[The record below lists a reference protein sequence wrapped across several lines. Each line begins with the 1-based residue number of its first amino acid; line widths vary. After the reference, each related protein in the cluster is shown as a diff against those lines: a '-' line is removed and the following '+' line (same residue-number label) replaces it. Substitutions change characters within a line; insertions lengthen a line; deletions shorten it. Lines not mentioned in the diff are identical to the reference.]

1 MRLKT
6 LVNGKFWKLGLPIAI
21 ALGLFH
27 LPGTGAPTQA
37 GPLRIDAAAIPSF
50 NNFTSTTEFGAFTW
64 RGGLTLTSSSKDF
77 GGLSGLVISNNC
89 QDLLAIS
96 DRGNWLSAKLD
107 YADGTLSGLTAPRLE
122 RMRDSKG
129 NPLRTGKWSDAE
141 AIAHLPS
148 GKIAVAFERMVRVGT
163 YDPASKGLTA
173 PLKPLPYPQAID
185 DGPWNGEIESLGQ
198 LLSGGFIAIAERQRD
213 ANGNNLA
220 WIWNGTSSITFAIER
235 YGSYNVTDLAVLD
248 DGSVLIL
255 ERRITKTS
263 LPGMLI
269 RRFDPKSA
277 KPGVLIKPEL
287 LLEAKLPLYAID
299 NMEGLAL
306 CKRNGETRVTLVSD
320 NNFNTAIQST
330 VLLQFAYKPD
340 GASP

>member
-141 AIAHLPS
+141 ELGGAMTDKLAELFAEKEKKPTR
-148 GKIAVAFERMVRVGT
+148 A
-163 YDPASKGLTA
+163 PARPTKKCATA
-173 PLKPLPYPQAID
+173 
-185 DGPWNGEIESLGQ
+185 
-198 LLSGGFIAIAERQRD
+198 
-213 ANGNNLA
+213 
-220 WIWNGTSSITFAIER
+220 
-235 YGSYNVTDLAVLD
+235 
-248 DGSVLIL
+248 
-255 ERRITKTS
+255 
-263 LPGMLI
+263 
-269 RRFDPKSA
+269 
-277 KPGVLIKPEL
+277 
-287 LLEAKLPLYAID
+287 
-299 NMEGLAL
+299 
-306 CKRNGETRVTLVSD
+306 
-320 NNFNTAIQST
+320 
-330 VLLQFAYKPD
+330 
-340 GASP
+340 